1 MEENFKSKGEPLI
14 FEFALNKTKEY
25 KESEIEEKPDKYYVV
40 TDIDNFGQYVIAN
53 KQICDSN
60 GIHLIVSNPCFEVWL
75 YYSKHTD
82 RFENF
87 NEPADKS
94 KLSGLLKK
102 WVNSSV
108 KGGLNPNRAIFDI
121 ESNIINAEQ
130 NLQYDI
136 HNLPDKYSTDMF
148 ILAKSI
154 LPFIKTELDKIK
166 SVEL

>member
-1 MEENFKSKGEPLI
+1 MNL
-14 FEFALNKTKEY
+14 LNKTKEY